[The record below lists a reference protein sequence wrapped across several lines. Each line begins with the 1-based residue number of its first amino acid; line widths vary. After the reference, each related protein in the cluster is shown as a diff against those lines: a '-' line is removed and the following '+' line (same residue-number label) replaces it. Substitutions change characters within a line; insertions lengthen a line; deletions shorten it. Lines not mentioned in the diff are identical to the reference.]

1 MAQLRLFE
9 RRGNRVPQRAEE
21 SRGHIAGGTYEID
34 ILAIF
39 EVLLHGEVQSGMGA
53 WTDIVYTI
61 RFTKAVCRTKPNA
74 LPAIRGVVLILV

>member
-39 EVLLHGEVQSGMGA
+39 EVRLHGDVQSGVGA
-53 WTDIVYTI
+53 WTDTVYTI
-61 RFTKAVCRTKPNA
+61 RFTKAVCRTKPDA
-74 LPAIRGVVLILV
+74 LPGIRGMVLVPV